1 MYVWTVNIY
10 NIYITLVTLGS
21 GAMMEKWS
29 LTLRTR
35 TLEPP
40 FQLFRCVKSRLLEC
54 VLIDQASR
62 RYTSE
67 ICYMAL
73 KQRWR
78 KEKYKCNWNTNTNIH
93 WNRGAERQ
101 RRKESDVCTMRKTLT
116 MLHVLEISRWPCED
130 SGSPLIGNSAFLS
143 WTWDI
148 VTMQRWRP
156 GPWWIASRFGGG

>member
-1 MYVWTVNIY
+1 MYAWTVPWN
-10 NIYITLVTLGS
+10 L
-21 GAMMEKWS
+21 
-29 LTLRTR
+29 
-35 TLEPP
+35 P
-40 FQLFRCVKSRLLEC
+40 FRCLDVCQILSSWACSHRSSIK
-54 VLIDQASR
+54 AF
-62 RYTSE
+62 TSE
-67 ICYMAL
+67 ACNMAL

-78 KEKYKCNWNTNTNIH
+78 KKEIKIQLKHKYKCNWNTNTKAIETQIH
-93 WNRGAERQ
+93 WNRGAERK

-148 VTMQRWRP
+148 VTTMQRRRP